1 MVFWEVLIVLGFVL
15 LIVSGWRLWR
25 AFRQKKP
32 KKPVLLIAVGSLL
45 LMAAGGSQVPVEA
58 AYLKISPQQLETD
71 PSGNCHLE
79 GTTNSEAELFIDG
92 EEISHEGTF
101 TYDIQLVDDG
111 TKELVIK
118 SVFRGEETVKTIE
131 ITPSTGY
138 LAHLESQAEKERLK
152 LADTALATAEKEPSQ
167 DHFDVAFTQIQAL
180 SQSYPELEQRL
191 EDVADYLEILGSL
204 EELEQEP
211 TREGLVAIQ
220 TQVAASPLAKDALTK
235 RVAACE
241 KQVHEQEKN
250 TKLVAAAKEKIKHAE
265 TTLANDDYQSA
276 LEALTTLPTKQPTL
290 EKRLQNLHHAIEEK
304 QAAEKAQDDAEKKAA
319 QEKEAQEKAAQEKA
333 AEEQRQ
339 QEIQAAQEQ
348 EQIQQ
353 QAQEQQAQDQQT
365 TQEAAVGQTVMVT
378 PTGSK
383 YHTHKCGNGNFT
395 PATLEEA
402 LARNLTPCS
411 KCF

>member
-1 MVFWEVLIVLGFVL
+1 M
-15 LIVSGWRLWR
+15 
-25 AFRQKKP
+25 
-32 KKPVLLIAVGSLL
+32 
-45 LMAAGGSQVPVEA
+45 
-58 AYLKISPQQLETD
+58 
-71 PSGNCHLE
+71 
-79 GTTNSEAELFIDG
+79 
-92 EEISHEGTF
+92 
-101 TYDIQLVDDG
+101 
-111 TKELVIK
+111 IK
-118 SVFRGEETVKTIE
+118 SVFRGKETVKTIE

-211 TREGLVAIQ
+211 TREGLVAFQ

-250 TKLVAAAKEKIKHAE
+250 TKLVAAAK
-265 TTLANDDYQSA
+265 
-276 LEALTTLPTKQPTL
+276 
-290 EKRLQNLHHAIEEK
+290 
-304 QAAEKAQDDAEKKAA
+304 AA

-333 AEEQRQ
+333 DEEQRQ

-348 EQIQQ
+348 EQIQQQAQEQ